1 MKNSKRFATL
11 VMLTMTVTFF
21 LAGCVPQKMSSHP
34 KVPTGLIYGSS
45 YKYIAVPLQHIMER
59 IADVFGG
66 INGYGWAIIII
77 TFVVRMILLP
87 LMLNQSNKM
96 TAQQEKTR
104 RLKPQL
110 DIIQEQ
116 QKAATTPEEK
126 AELSQLMMKVY
137 KENDSSMMP
146 SLGCLTLLIQLPI
159 FSGLYQAIQ
168 YSPEISSS
176 HFFGIGLGSPN
187 IIITVIATLLYVG
200 QSALS
205 LVGMPAEQKKQMQT
219 TVLMSPAITFFISL
233 FAPAGLALYFLAGG
247 IIMVIQQL
255 ITTFI
260 IMPRVKKRIDQEIK
274 EKPIVTVVTKEMFTQ
289 KATVKPA
296 ADVTETPTETSNPTV
311 ATPKVAGK
319 RNSGKQRHKPQA

>member
-1 MKNSKRFATL
+1 MKNNKRIATL
-11 VMLTMTVTFF
+11 AMLAMTVTFF

-45 YKYIAVPLQHIMER
+45 YKYIAVPLQHIMESL
-59 IADVFGG
+59 ANFFGG

-77 TFVVRMILLP
+77 TVVVRMVLLP

-116 QKAATTPEEK
+116 QKKATTPEEK

-137 KENDSSMMP
+137 SANGSSMMP

-176 HFFGIGLGSPN
+176 HFLGIGLGQPN
-187 IIITVIATLLYVG
+187 IIITIVATLLYVG

-247 IIMVIQQL
+247 IIMIIQQV

-260 IMPRVKKRIDQEIK
+260 IMPRVKKRIDQEI
-274 EKPIVTVVTKEMFTQ
+274 EKNPIVTVVTREMFTQ
-289 KATVKPA
+289 DKTPKAATDA
-296 ADVTETPTETSNPTV
+296 SETPVS
-311 ATPKVAGK
+311 ATDSTTATDTHK
-319 RNSGKQRHKPQA
+319 RNAGKQRHKPQA

>member
-1 MKNSKRFATL
+1 MKNNKRIATL
-11 VMLTMTVTFF
+11 AMLAMTVTFF

-45 YKYIAVPLQHIMER
+45 YKYIAVPLQHIMESL
-59 IADVFGG
+59 ANFFGG

-77 TFVVRMILLP
+77 TVVVRMVLLP

-116 QKAATTPEEK
+116 QKKATTPEEK

-137 KENDSSMMP
+137 SANGSSMMP

-176 HFFGIGLGSPN
+176 HFLGIGLGQPN
-187 IIITVIATLLYVG
+187 IIITIVATLLYVG

-247 IIMVIQQL
+247 IIMIIQQV

-260 IMPRVKKRIDQEIK
+260 IMPRVKKRIDQEI
-274 EKPIVTVVTKEMFTQ
+274 EKNPIVTVVTREMFTQ
-289 KATVKPA
+289 DKTPKAATDA
-296 ADVTETPTETSNPTV
+296 SETPVS
-311 ATPKVAGK
+311 ATDSTTTATDTHK
-319 RNSGKQRHKPQA
+319 RNAGKQRHKPQA